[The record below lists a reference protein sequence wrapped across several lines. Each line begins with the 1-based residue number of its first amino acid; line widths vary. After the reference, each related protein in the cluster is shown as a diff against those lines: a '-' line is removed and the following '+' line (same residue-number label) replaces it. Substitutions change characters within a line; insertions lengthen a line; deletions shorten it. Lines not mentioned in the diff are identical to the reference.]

1 MKIAFRWMDL
11 NIRQKIGIGF
21 SLVIGVSLISG
32 LALLFNLYKISKTT
46 NELSATHIPAAREAN
61 NILKYWQESQE
72 YAKSY
77 EFTKNEFFKWS
88 FDISFDKAKFAL
100 NNLINITEGRDEELT
115 KKGVH
120 LQLLNSYVS
129 DFEQHFLDYYDV
141 VQDYKQANEEF
152 VKISEQ
158 LSSNSEVKAN
168 RQALEVLS
176 EMFYISNNVEKED
189 FVFNNYAYLLRKV
202 NSLNISISSISDL
215 SNMLK
220 LMDDLSQFAQ
230 SIRILELENYEFAK
244 NILWEVRATT
254 DIGLDDIIISGEESS
269 SIAFYQRNVQLVT
282 LIFVLVVGVFLVI
295 VLSNSIAGPLRRGI
309 RILEKISSG
318 DLDVDVTSTDRLDE
332 VGRLENAISNMS
344 SNLNQLIGQIIEISS
359 SISRASL
366 DLTEKA
372 VDLTDGA
379 NMQASSAQEVSS
391 SMEEMHANI
400 EQNTE
405 NAKKTEEISS
415 RATVEMDENNKK
427 YVEAAQRLEEITDKI
442 SIIKDIAF
450 QTNILALNA
459 AVEAARAG
467 EHGRG
472 FSVVAAEVRKLA
484 ERSQQAAN
492 EITEAS
498 GNAIESSNTS
508 KELMENLAPQI
519 ANTADLVKEISAAS
533 IEQVTGIQQ
542 INHALQE
549 LNLVTQR
556 NAQNA
561 DDINT
566 ASNILND
573 LSEQLNQASSYF
585 KAKV

>member
-120 LQLLNSYVS
+120 LQLLNNYVS

-141 VQDYKQANEEF
+141 VQDYKQAKEEF

-158 LSSNSEVKAN
+158 LSSNSEVKTN
-168 RQALEVLS
+168 RQALEVLT
-176 EMFYISNNVEKED
+176 EMFYISNKVEKED
-189 FVFNNYAYLLRKV
+189 FVFDNHAYLFRKV
-202 NSLNISISSISDL
+202 NNLNISNSSISDL
-215 SNMLK
+215 NNMLK

-254 DIGLDDIIISGEESS
+254 DIGLDDIIISGEESN

-359 SISRASL
+359 SISSASL

>member
-1 MKIAFRWMDL
+1 MKRAFRWIDL

-141 VQDYKQANEEF
+141 VQDYKQTKDEF

-168 RQALEVLS
+168 RQALEALS
-176 EMFYISNNVEKED
+176 EMFYISNIVEKED
-189 FVFNNYAYLLRKV
+189 FIFTDYTYLYRKINN
-202 NSLNISISSISDL
+202 LNISNSYISDL

-220 LMDDLSQFAQ
+220 LMDDLSQYAQ
-230 SIRILELENYEFAK
+230 SIRILELENYEFTK

-254 DIGLDDIIISGEESS
+254 DIGLDDIIISGEESN

-282 LIFVLVVGVFLVI
+282 LIFILVVGVFLVI

-359 SISRASL
+359 SISSASL

-379 NMQASSAQEVSS
+379 NMQASSAEEVSS

-498 GNAIESSNTS
+498 HNAMASSNTS

-519 ANTADLVKEISAAS
+519 ANTAELVKEISAAS
-533 IEQVTGIQQ
+533 VEQVAGIEQ

-549 LNLVTQR
+549 LNQVTQR

-566 ASNILND
+566 ASNVLND
-573 LSEQLNQASSYF
+573 LTNQLNEASSYF
-585 KAKV
+585 KAKI